1 MRSAASLFT
10 LTSPEDV
17 ALRRLV
23 KRMYYD
29 ERKSTSE
36 IARLLKEPESVIWS
50 TLARISN
57 PPNVVLRVAADCRAY
72 IADKHLGG
80 LVRRRRKS

>member
-1 MRSAASLFT
+1 MA
-10 LTSPEDV
+10 SPEDV

-36 IARLLKEPESVIWS
+36 IARLLQEPEAVIWS

-72 IADKHLGG
+72 VSNKPLRS
-80 LVRRRRKS
+80 LMRRRRKS

>member
-1 MRSAASLFT
+1 MQFAASLFT
-10 LTSPEDV
+10 LTSPETV

-36 IARLLKEPESVIWS
+36 IARLLKEPESLVWS

-57 PPNVVLRVAADCRAY
+57 PPNVILRVVSDCRAY
-72 IADKHLGG
+72 VSDKPLRS
-80 LVRRRRKS
+80 LMRRRRKS